1 MTNND
6 FTPPDDLGRV
16 QNISVGVGL
25 VGIIAWII
33 GAVVSGHAKDTFF
46 QSYLVAFV
54 FWTSVALGCLGLL
67 MVQYLGGAG
76 WGLLMRRQLEAGAQA
91 LWLMFILFLPIAIFG
106 LHSLYVWMDPSAIT
120 DEAKRQLIEHKSLWL
135 NQQGFL
141 IRGVIY
147 FAVWIGLAAYL
158 RRWSKQQDENR
169 DMGALQRAQNLSG
182 PGFVLYALATT
193 FAAVDWVMSLDVEW
207 YSTIFGL
214 VMLIG
219 QGISALALL
228 ITIGVY
234 LSQRDPMSRV
244 YQPKH
249 FHDLG
254 KLLLTVVM
262 VWAYFSFSQ
271 LLIIWSGNLP
281 EEIPWYLE
289 RFTKGTQ
296 WRWIGVALILL
307 NFFLPFLLLL
317 SRDLKHN
324 RRRLMAVAWLL
335 IAMRFVDML
344 WLIAPQFEIARTGT
358 AGPGLS
364 VANYIN
370 YAAAVIGVGGLW
382 LGWFFYQLRQRALV
396 PYNDPQL
403 NEVLAR
409 GEHLLSFETY

>member
-1 MTNND
+1 LTNND

-33 GAVVSGHAKDTFF
+33 GAVVSDNRIDTFF
-46 QSYLVAFV
+46 HSYLVAFV

-76 WGLLMRRQLEAGAQA
+76 WGLLMRRQLEAGAHA

-120 DEAKRQLIEHKSLWL
+120 DEAKLELIKHKSAWL
-135 NQQGFL
+135 NQNGFL

-147 FAVWIGLAAYL
+147 FAVWIGLAAYM

-296 WRWIGVALILL
+296 WRWIGAALILL

-358 AGPGLS
+358 AGLGLS

-403 NEVLAR
+403 REVLAR

>member
-1 MTNND
+1 LTNND

-25 VGIIAWII
+25 VGIIVWII
-33 GAVVSGHAKDTFF
+33 GAVVSGNRIDTFF
-46 QSYLVAFV
+46 HSYLVAFV
-54 FWTSVALGCLGLL
+54 FWTGVALGCLGFL

-76 WGLLMRRQLEAGAQA
+76 WGLLMRRQLEAGAHA

-106 LHSLYVWMDPSAIT
+106 LHSLYVWMDPSGIT
-120 DEAKRQLIEHKSLWL
+120 NEAKLELIKHKSLWL
-135 NQQGFL
+135 NQNGFL

-147 FAVWIGLAAYL
+147 FAVWIGLATYM

-182 PGFVLYALATT
+182 PGFVLYALAVT

-234 LSQRDPMSRV
+234 LSGREPMSRV

-296 WRWIGVALILL
+296 WRWIGAALILL

-335 IAMRFVDML
+335 IAMRFVDLL

-364 VANYIN
+364 FANYVN

-403 NEVLAR
+403 REVLAR

>member
-1 MTNND
+1 LTNND

-25 VGIIAWII
+25 VGIIVWII
-33 GAVVSGHAKDTFF
+33 GAVVSGNRIDTFF
-46 QSYLVAFV
+46 HSYLVAFV

-76 WGLLMRRQLEAGAQA
+76 WGLLMRRQLEAGAHA
-91 LWLMFILFLPIAIFG
+91 LWLMFILFLPMAIFG
-106 LHSLYVWMDPSAIT
+106 LHSLYVWMDPSGIT
-120 DEAKRQLIEHKSLWL
+120 NEAKLKLIEHKSLWL
-135 NQQGFL
+135 NQKGFL

-147 FAVWIGLAAYL
+147 FAVWIGLAAYM

-169 DMGALQRAQNLSG
+169 DMSALQRAQNLSG
-182 PGFVLYALATT
+182 PGFVLYALAVT

-234 LSQRDPMSRV
+234 LSQREPMSRV

-296 WRWIGVALILL
+296 WRWIGGALILL

-403 NEVLAR
+403 REVLAR

>member
-1 MTNND
+1 
-6 FTPPDDLGRV
+6 
-16 QNISVGVGL
+16 
-25 VGIIAWII
+25 
-33 GAVVSGHAKDTFF
+33 
-46 QSYLVAFV
+46 
-54 FWTSVALGCLGLL
+54 

-76 WGLLMRRQLEAGAQA
+76 WGLLMRRQLEAGAHA
-91 LWLMFILFLPIAIFG
+91 LWLMFLLFLPIAIVG
-106 LHSLYVWMDPSAIT
+106 LHSLYVWMDPRAIT
-120 DEAKRQLIEHKSLWL
+120 DEAKLELIKHKSAWL
-135 NQQGFL
+135 NQTGFL

-147 FAVWIGLAAYL
+147 FAVWIGLATYL

-254 KLLLTVVM
+254 KLLLAVVM

-335 IAMRFVDML
+335 IAMRFVDLL

-403 NEVLAR
+403 REVLAR